1 MKTFTVP
8 GRIYQK
14 YLEEAYNQ
22 IVYWRKNV
30 FMVPTGA
37 AGKNMFH
44 EISRLLNLSTR
55 HTPLKNI
62 VLKAVHVKPTLLLQ
76 KPGKTLKAKDHLKAL
91 EKRVRFW
98 KEENITELV
107 NESKSIQYRLP
118 STTKK
123 KSQMNIEKPSSK
135 FKQLMQKSNVNS
147 RLRLLANDMSNG
159 ILQLSDETL
168 QILGLNLT
176 TSTGTTSLP
185 RSDIT
190 RARRTNTQHCL

>member
-14 YLEEAYNQ
+14 DLEEAYNQ

-30 FMVPTGA
+30 FMVSTGA

-55 HTPLKNI
+55 NTPLKNI
-62 VLKAVHVKPTLLLQ
+62 VLKAVHVKPALLLQ

-147 RLRLLANDMSNG
+147 TLRLLANDMSNG

>member
-1 MKTFTVP
+1 
-8 GRIYQK
+8 
-14 YLEEAYNQ
+14 
-22 IVYWRKNV
+22 
-30 FMVPTGA
+30 MVSTGA

-55 HTPLKNI
+55 NTPLKNI
-62 VLKAVHVKPTLLLQ
+62 VLKAVHVKPALLLQ

-107 NESKSIQYRLP
+107 NESKSMQYRLP
-118 STTKK
+118 STKKK

-147 RLRLLANDMSNG
+147 TLRLLANDMSNG